1 MKMNPTPELITKLRK
16 LLSEVIP
23 EGKTDADTRFTDDEL
38 NDLILENDNIY
49 ASASL
54 GWTIKAGLFQAEM
67 DGVERYSFGQ
77 ESEVFVS
84 LKDNLDYA
92 LKMAAKYEAL
102 GSAQNSTSSLA
113 FTVKMPEVL

>member
-1 MKMNPTPELITKLRK
+1 MSPTPELITKLRK

-23 EGKTDADTRFTDDEL
+23 SGKTDDDTRFTNDEL
-38 NDLILENDNIY
+38 SDLIQENDNIY
-49 ASASL
+49 AAASL

-67 DGVERYSFGQ
+67 NGVERYSLGQ
-77 ESEVFVS
+77 ETEVFTS

-102 GSAQNSTSSLA
+102 SNTKNNTGSLV